1 MSSCQ
6 VETSLFTRKIFLTER
21 WKLYQYRRLVS
32 FILSYRLYFSRL
44 TRDSILNNRNY
55 GVVKKREEVWRE
67 DLEIWKVV
75 IALGESGG
83 RMVVERALRAWRTS
97 VDQGR
102 VKRLRWLL
110 LVVRSPHLPLPVYQC
125 YRALANEPI
134 VATRPTFARLI
145 PRVTCS
151 FNTRLR
157 TMGHMQNFKVRS
169 VFGHSTGSP
178 PICSSLSSRF

>member
-1 MSSCQ
+1 MSDIISFFLSKEKCKMSSCQ

-67 DLEIWKVV
+67 DLEIWKMV

-97 VDQGR
+97 VGSR
-102 VKRLRWLL
+102 TRKEA
-110 LVVRSPHLPLPVYQC
+110 SMAAACCSFSSFAASCLPVLPC
-125 YRALANEPI
+125 
-134 VATRPTFARLI
+134 
-145 PRVTCS
+145 TC
-151 FNTRLR
+151 
-157 TMGHMQNFKVRS
+157 
-169 VFGHSTGSP
+169 
-178 PICSSLSSRF
+178 

>member
-1 MSSCQ
+1 MISSCHP
-6 VETSLFTRKIFLTER
+6 
-21 WKLYQYRRLVS
+21 
-32 FILSYRLYFSRL
+32 YFAKV
-44 TRDSILNNRNY
+44 TRDLILNNRNC
-55 GVVKKREEVWRE
+55 VNDKRYPSLRVEEE
-67 DLEIWKVV
+67 DLEIGNRV
-75 IALGESGG
+75 G
-83 RMVVERALRAWRTS
+83 RMREARIVVERALKAWKTS

-102 VKRLRWLL
+102 VKRLRWL

-125 YRALANEPI
+125 YRVLANEPI